1 MSITAEQCRAA
12 RALVGWSQDELAAH
26 SAVAKPTIAG
36 FEAGRRQ
43 PYPRTLADLR
53 RALEAGGVS
62 FLASGEASPGGGPGV
77 RLDAVAAEVPEA

>member
-12 RALVGWSQDELAAH
+12 RALVGWSQDELAAQ
-26 SAVAKPTIAG
+26 STVAKPTIAG

-53 RALEAGGVS
+53 RALEAVGVT
-62 FLASGEASPGGGPGV
+62 FLAGGEASPGGGPGV
-77 RLDAVAAEVPEA
+77 RLDAVGGGDGEA